1 MTGAEWQACTDPFPM
16 LEALQSSAAGWRGR
30 ASRALGLQPQ
40 ARHDRKLR
48 LFACACCR
56 RVWHLLG
63 GEPCCRE
70 AVGTAEQYADGL
82 ASREQLRAARGA
94 AHARRLRL
102 RAEEADQPVR
112 AGRLAVRAAEDATE
126 KKAFHAARRA
136 SLLAREAAS
145 TEAIEWVGGGLQGQ
159 RWLGS
164 PQLVAFRQGQ
174 ANSQCDLL
182 RDIFGSPFAPLPAVG
197 PPLLTW
203 SDGLVARLARAAD
216 EDRHLPGGALDNGR
230 LAVLADAL
238 EEAGCTDASILD
250 HFRGPGPHVRGCW
263 VLDLLLGR
271 A

>member
-1 MTGAEWQACTDPFPM
+1 
-16 LEALQSSAAGWRGR
+16 
-30 ASRALGLQPQ
+30 
-40 ARHDRKLR
+40 
-48 LFACACCR
+48 
-56 RVWHLLG
+56 
-63 GEPCCRE
+63 
-70 AVGTAEQYADGL
+70 
-82 ASREQLRAARGA
+82 
-94 AHARRLRL
+94 
-102 RAEEADQPVR
+102 
-112 AGRLAVRAAEDATE
+112 LAVRAAEDAAE

-145 TEAIEWVGGGLQGQ
+145 TEASKWVGGGLHGQ

-182 RDIFGSPFAPLPAVG
+182 RDIFGSPFGPLPAVA

-203 SDGLVARLARAAD
+203 SDGMVVRLARAAD
-216 EDRHLPGGALDNGR
+216 GDRHLPGGALDNGR

-238 EEAGCTDASILD
+238 DEAGCTDASILD
-250 HFRGPGPHVRGCW
+250 HLRGPGPHVRGCW